1 MFTLRQLEIFRE
13 VIRARTTIG
22 AARALNVSQP
32 LVSNMIRQMEAKIGF
47 PLFERFG
54 NRLVPTPDAD
64 EIYHD
69 SESIFSIYQAFTK
82 RIEARQR
89 SESGHLRVV
98 GTPPM
103 ANALIPRT
111 LKEFLSKRPAVRV
124 HLDTRRI
131 TGVLESVQSRMA
143 DIGLGLNPPEREGLS
158 YEVLAMAQMVCVFPP
173 GHPLESKLAITSR
186 DLVGQ
191 PLILYEPSSSL
202 DLAISRDIL
211 TPELRAQAIA
221 EVRYSSVA
229 CLMAEVGMGV
239 AFVDSLTASVG
250 DRYRLSARP
259 LYPSQPVPICLITRK
274 DEPAKRIQ
282 ASFLAE
288 LRRSPTLT
296 ALREFGGDGPDT
308 GH

>member
-13 VIRARTTIG
+13 VVRARTTVG

-32 LVSNMIRQMEAKIGF
+32 LVSNMIRQMETKIGF

-64 EIYHD
+64 EIYRD
-69 SESIFSIYQAFTK
+69 SESIFSIYQAFSH

-89 SESGHLRVV
+89 SEHGHLRVV

-103 ANALIPRT
+103 ANALIPRA
-111 LKEFLSKRPAVRV
+111 LKDFISKRPAVRV

-173 GHPLESKLAITSR
+173 GHQLESKLAIGPR
-186 DLVGQ
+186 DLAGL
-191 PLILYEPSSSL
+191 PLILYEPHSSL
-202 DLAISRDIL
+202 DRAISRDIL
-211 TPELRAQAIA
+211 TAKLRTQAIA

-282 ASFLAE
+282 ANFLAE
-288 LRRSPTLT
+288 LRRSPTLMEI
-296 ALREFGGDGPDT
+296 REFGDFAPS
-308 GH
+308 